1 MQQSLFLV
9 RWLASVSLALLSG
22 TCLAQQFPTKPI
34 TVVIPGAA
42 GGSPDIQARL
52 YGAELTKTLGQ
63 PVITDIKP
71 GAGGGIGTTYA
82 ARAVP
87 DGHTLLSVATTFTVL
102 PAFFPLDKVPYDPV
116 KDFVPISMMVRNSS
130 MLLVRPDAP
139 FKTFPEYLAYAR
151 ANPGKINFGTSGA
164 GGLYHLMGAW
174 MHSLTRTEVTFINYK
189 GASPMFV
196 DLLAGRVHVSP
207 ASLFN
212 AMPFVKTGKVRA
224 IVVLSKDRTALL
236 PGMKTVSEQG
246 IPDYDYTAWG
256 GILAPAG
263 VPAAILNRLAAE
275 TARYVKDP
283 ALVSKAAEDGTVMVG
298 STPAEFQQVLVTEIN
313 RWRKLVKDYDIKTD
327 VD

>member
-151 ANPGKINFGTSGA
+151 ANPGKINFGTTGSG
-164 GGLYHLMGAW
+164 GIYHIVGAFL
-174 MHSLTRTEVTFINYK
+174 HSQAKAPVTFVHYK
-189 GASPMFV
+189 SSSQIFV
-196 DLLAGRVHVSP
+196 DMMGGRVDAAPAITFIGLPHVKS
-207 ASLFN
+207 
-212 AMPFVKTGKVRA
+212 GKLRA
-224 IVVLSKDRTALL
+224 IANLGKDGSGSALPDLKTAAEMGV
-236 PGMKTVSEQG
+236 PGF
-246 IPDYDYTAWG
+246 DYPSWSG
-256 GILAPAG
+256 FLAPAKTP
-263 VPAAILNRLAAE
+263 PAVVRRLSGEFQRIAKIPE
-275 TARYVKDP
+275 IIKKFEVEYT
-283 ALVSKAAEDGTVMVG
+283 TMVG
-298 STPAEFQQVLVTEIN
+298 STSEEFASTIVVEYA
-313 RWRKLVKDYDIKTD
+313 RWRKVVEDNNIKLD
-327 VD
+327 E